1 MNGHI
6 SPIKKIKTLL
16 SIKSLSLSLACMHT
30 IELGIK
36 IPVANESYFV
46 VVGVP

>member
-1 MNGHI
+1 MNDHI
-6 SPIKKIKTLL
+6 RPIKKIKTLL
-16 SIKSLSLSLACMHT
+16 SIKSLSLECMHT